1 MKSGKDFFSDLLQ
14 KKKGL
19 LPAGQQP
26 AVDSRK
32 GPCRPQGPG
41 GQQCPQASQ
50 PGIEVK
56 PDRDRMATR
65 IKRTPLYIA
74 AAVVG
79 LGAYGGYEYLQSHPM
94 FGNAKPQVQAKTIQP
109 ASGTGAPVAPAHR
122 KQVHKPT
129 APGGGAGRS
138 ATAAT
143 NSDADQSH
151 PAKAPASTAPTKN
164 PYAAQDAAFAS
175 ALGTGSAGSG
185 AGEGLAWKT
194 PESTPSA
201 QGPTVLPT
209 ALPGAALPGAALPGA
224 ALADAEQ
231 AADGARK
238 TKKKTPP
245 PLVTRETSPY
255 EILSGSVIPAVL
267 QTGIKSYLPGEIT
280 AV

>member
-1 MKSGKDFFSDLLQ
+1 
-14 KKKGL
+14 
-19 LPAGQQP
+19 
-26 AVDSRK
+26 
-32 GPCRPQGPG
+32 
-41 GQQCPQASQ
+41 
-50 PGIEVK
+50 
-56 PDRDRMATR
+56 MATR

-129 APGGGAGRS
+129 TPGGASDTS

-143 NSDADQSH
+143 NSAGGPSD
-151 PAKAPASTAPTKN
+151 PTPAPASTVPTKN
-164 PYAAQDAAFAS
+164 PYATQDAAFAS
-175 ALGTGSAGSG
+175 ALGTESTGSG

-201 QGPTVLPT
+201 QAPAVLPT
-209 ALPGAALPGAALPGA
+209 ALSGA

-245 PLVTRETSPY
+245 PLVTRETTPLRDSF
-255 EILSGSVIPAVL
+255 
-267 QTGIKSYLPGEIT
+267 
-280 AV
+280 